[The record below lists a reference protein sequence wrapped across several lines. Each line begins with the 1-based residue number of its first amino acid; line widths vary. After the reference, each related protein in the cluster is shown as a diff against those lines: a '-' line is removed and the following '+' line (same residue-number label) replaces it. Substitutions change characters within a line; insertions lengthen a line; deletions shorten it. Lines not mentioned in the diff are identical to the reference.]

1 MNLASALLIL
11 VVRNAAEPAA
21 PAPSPSAATAPS
33 PSQPA
38 TPGPAPAL
46 DDASCLQD
54 APTCVAVAGAHF
66 DAGRFVEAV
75 RLFEALAA
83 AHPEAPKYHYFAGLA
98 REAAGDDTAAYVHM
112 RRFLASDADHPT
124 ERKRAAR
131 RTMAILARTIKVDL
145 RAPAHKDPL
154 TLSLTRTGATHTG
167 EPPILV
173 PLAALTRS
181 DGVHVLALTP
191 GAWELALDPA
201 RFGENEVRP
210 QRIDVPAAAQTL
222 KISLTPV
229 PIRHELTLDLGPAR
243 ALHRGITLEL
253 RSSTGASLTFT
264 AESPSVRRELPPGT
278 WTYEARARGFLP
290 RKHTLELDGPVALD
304 VNLASKWTEDRRK
317 RLKLGLGLTGA
328 GLATGIVGTALLAY
342 ANSRLK
348 SPGPEPGPGVE
359 TVGEPALIVADF
371 GSALLGTTLGMWI
384 GAASGPS
391 RSRRLWFAEAA
402 VASAGIVAGASWYG
416 VRAPSAKEPREH
428 RPGSIF
434 DIDAD
439 VLVAASLLGLG
450 AGLLTS
456 TVANLIS
463 DRPKRIK
470 KGLARHRLRITA
482 SPVPARVN
490 LAF

>member
-1 MNLASALLIL
+1 MNLASALLVL
-11 VVRNAAEPAA
+11 VVRSGAEPAA
-21 PAPSPSAATAPS
+21 PDTSSPTATGPSPAQAAA
-33 PSQPA
+33 
-38 TPGPAPAL
+38 PGPSAL
-46 DDASCLQD
+46 DNATCLQD
-54 APTCVAVAGAHF
+54 TPTCVAVAGAHF
-66 DAGRFVEAV
+66 DAGRFADAV

-124 ERKRAAR
+124 ERKRATR
-131 RTMAILARTIKVDL
+131 RTVAILARTIKVDL
-145 RAPAHKDPL
+145 RTPAHKDPL
-154 TLSLTRTGATHTG
+154 TLRLTRTGATHTG

-181 DGVHVLALTP
+181 DGPHVLALTP

-264 AESPSVRRELPPGT
+264 AESPLVRRELPPGT
-278 WTYEARARGFLP
+278 WTYEASARGFLP

-304 VNLASKWTEDRRK
+304 VKLASKWTEDRRK

-328 GLATGIVGTALLAY
+328 SLATGIVGTALLGFSEDRMPQRTPNPDYDQIRRLRTLGDAG
-342 ANSRLK
+342 AAFIGAALGESAVALTGAITKDPSRTWKATL
-348 SPGPEPGPGVE
+348 
-359 TVGEPALIVADF
+359 ALGALAAA
-371 GSALLGTTLGMWI
+371 GSALSYGLINHRWATMKDAETLDAVGQRHAPI
-384 GAASGPS
+384 LAAG
-391 RSRRLWFAEAA
+391 
-402 VASAGIVAGASWYG
+402 G
-416 VRAPSAKEPREH
+416 
-428 RPGSIF
+428 
-434 DIDAD
+434 
-439 VLVAASLLGLG
+439 LGLG
-450 AGLLTS
+450 LGLIGGA
-456 TVANLIS
+456 VATLAQN
-463 DRPKRIK
+463 RQPRARRAAMRRIH
-470 KGLARHRLRITA
+470 ARLSHH
-482 SPVPARVN
+482 
-490 LAF
+490 